1 MSNRRSPDG
10 TRRRPRRT
18 REAPETPWCRAAITP
33 TDHGRPVLR
42 EAWDRQYRDGAFEFL
57 DSIDELA
64 HYVIIAGYVRTLFT
78 RPAILDVG
86 CGHGRLVEVLEGFP
100 FKHYHGIDVSSE
112 AIRRGT
118 RRATRKTTFDV
129 ADFDAWNPPQRF
141 DVIVFCESLNY
152 ARHPASTLLRYA
164 RALERNGALIVS
176 LFRYRKPGGIGRR
189 TWKNIEAH
197 FGIVDSTTVTNHK
210 GQTWDIKV
218 LRPKT
223 EGAN

>member
-1 MSNRRSPDG
+1 M
-10 TRRRPRRT
+10 
-18 REAPETPWCRAAITP
+18 TP
-33 TDHGRPVLR
+33 TDHGRPVPR

-100 FKHYHGIDVSSE
+100 FKQYHGIDVSSE
-112 AIRRGT
+112 AIRRGE
-118 RRATRKTTFDV
+118 RRATKKATFAV

-164 RALERNGALIVS
+164 RALERSGAIIVS
-176 LFRYRKPGGIGRR
+176 LFRYRKPGGLGKR

-197 FGIVDSTTVTNHK
+197 FGTVDSTTVTNHT

-218 LRPKT
+218 LRQKT
-223 EGAN
+223 EEAN